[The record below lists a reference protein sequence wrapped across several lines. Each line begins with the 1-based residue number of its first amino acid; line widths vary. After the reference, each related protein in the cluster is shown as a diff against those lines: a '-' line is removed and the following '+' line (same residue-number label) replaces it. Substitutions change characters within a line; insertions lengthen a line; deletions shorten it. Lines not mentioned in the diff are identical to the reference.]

1 VRAAWQRAE
10 RAGRPGAAD
19 PDVAGPDAAGTEQP
33 QHPGQPVTDQA
44 ATGRPAIDEPQAND
58 VSQAKG
64 VSQVTGVPQAQPP
77 ATGKPWPRTRP
88 EELVALVSRLI
99 LVQAGVA
106 AAIGL
111 SYSRRHLPSILI
123 TLMLVAALLGIM
135 AAARSATHGAW
146 VLAIAFESAFVAF
159 GLFRFITSRYLG
171 GTLLGIIT
179 LGVLLHPA
187 VARAFSGAPRADDAP
202 AGEGADEP
210 LGGHAA
216 G

>member
-1 VRAAWQRAE
+1 MDASQATNTSPATDAARAAGRRTAAQVPATRAQV
-10 RAGRPGAAD
+10 P
-19 PDVAGPDAAGTEQP
+19 
-33 QHPGQPVTDQA
+33 
-44 ATGRPAIDEPQAND
+44 ATGRPR
-58 VSQAKG
+58 
-64 VSQVTGVPQAQPP
+64 
-77 ATGKPWPRTRP
+77 PRTRP

-111 SYSRRHLPSILI
+111 SYSRRHLPSIII
-123 TLMLVAALLGIM
+123 TLMLVAALLGVM

-187 VARAFSGAPRADDAP
+187 VARAFSRAPSPDDAP

>member
-1 VRAAWQRAE
+1 VRAAWQRAG
-10 RAGRPGAAD
+10 RAQRPGVAAAAQATGTAQAAD
-19 PDVAGPDAAGTEQP
+19 IA
-33 QHPGQPVTDQA
+33 QA
-44 ATGRPAIDEPQAND
+44 AETAQAADIAQAAETAQAADTAQAAERPAATR
-58 VSQAKG
+58 ARA
-64 VSQVTGVPQAQPP
+64 TGVPRL
-77 ATGKPWPRTRP
+77 RTRP
-88 EELVALVSRLI
+88 EDLVALVSRLI

-111 SYSRRHLPSILI
+111 SYSRRHLPSIII
-123 TLMLVAALLGIM
+123 TLMLVAALLGVM

-146 VLAIAFESAFVAF
+146 VLAIAFESAFVSF

-171 GTLLGIIT
+171 GTLLGIMT

-187 VARAFSGAPRADDAP
+187 VARAFSRAPRPDDAP